1 MAIIDTIKHELT
13 DFIAERARVD
23 YPLKPD
29 TDLLE
34 EGILDS
40 LMMMDLVAHLESQHH
55 VSLGDRDLSPQHF
68 RTVSC
73 LAALVAQKQD
83 SLNH

>member
-1 MAIIDTIKHELT
+1 MGENKMAIIDTIKHELT

-40 LMMMDLVAHLESQHH
+40 LMMM
-55 VSLGDRDLSPQHF
+55 
-68 RTVSC
+68 
-73 LAALVAQKQD
+73 
-83 SLNH
+83 